1 MLTRHELV
9 KGLRKLHPIRARD
22 PVPEELRG
30 WNYHAPPVR
39 PRAYL
44 GLSIWEAAYRY
55 CDSKRDLYMRRVVK
69 AKGDYDRPQLSYGNS
84 IHRVV
89 ARASRDARDIV
100 MGSENPVDALPTLLS
115 EAKAVADEICG
126 SSSGYSEFCR
136 KLYSYLI
143 LMWSAEIVKARVSYG
158 GDALGWIPWIS
169 EIRVD
174 GTAVGLSD
182 RLSIDAVMDLS
193 LILEIKTGYRQYF
206 HRVGLA
212 GYALAV
218 ESSLEIPIDY
228 GALIYINGFHSG
240 EPEIRVDT
248 VYISPELRKE
258 FIDQRDEA
266 IEIIMSGSD
275 PGLASECPNTCPF
288 LEACGVRK

>member
-30 WNYHAPPVR
+30 WSYHTPPVR

-44 GLSIWEAAYRY
+44 GLSMWEAAYRY
-55 CDSKRDLYMRRVVK
+55 CDSKRDLYLKRVVK
-69 AKGDYDRPQLSYGNS
+69 AKGDYDKPQLSYGNS

-89 ARASRDARDIV
+89 ARASRDARSVLMDAYD
-100 MGSENPVDALPTLLS
+100 PVDVLTKLLS
-115 EAKAVADEICG
+115 ESKAVAEEICG
-126 SSSGYSEFCR
+126 SSSGYSEFCA
-136 KLYSYLI
+136 KLYRYLI
-143 LMWSAEIVKARVSYG
+143 LMWSAEIVKARISYG

-169 EIRVD
+169 EVRVD
-174 GTAVGLSD
+174 GTAIGLSD
-182 RLSIDAVMDLS
+182 RLSIDAIMDLS
-193 LILEIKTGYRQYF
+193 LILEIKTGQRQYF
-206 HRVGLA
+206 HKLALA

-228 GALIYINGFHSG
+228 GALIYVNGFSQN
-240 EPEIRVDT
+240 EPEIRVET
-248 VYISPELRKE
+248 IYISPDLRKE

-266 IEIIMSGSD
+266 IDIVITGSD
-275 PGLASECPNTCPF
+275 PGLASNCPQSCPF
-288 LEACGVRK
+288 LEICGVSR